1 MSENPQV
8 SFPSLKVYPFR
19 NESLFRLAIEEAR
32 KLFFEKTVSLGCF
45 KWCLI
50 IISLYKEHKINGKN
64 LQEQRFS
71 KMCAF
76 WNTLL
81 LLSGELELIELT
93 VANELLKVT
102 HVTVLVENDDGPC
115 LWHVRV

>member
-1 MSENPQV
+1 
-8 SFPSLKVYPFR
+8 
-19 NESLFRLAIEEAR
+19 
-32 KLFFEKTVSLGCF
+32 
-45 KWCLI
+45 
-50 IISLYKEHKINGKN
+50 
-64 LQEQRFS
+64 
-71 KMCAF
+71 MCVF

-93 VANELLKVT
+93 VANALLKVT